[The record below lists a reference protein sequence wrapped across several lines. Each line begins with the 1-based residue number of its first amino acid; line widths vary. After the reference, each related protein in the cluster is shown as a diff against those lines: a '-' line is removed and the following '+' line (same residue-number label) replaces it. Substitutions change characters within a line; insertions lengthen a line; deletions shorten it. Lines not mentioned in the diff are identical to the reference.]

1 MKVLTVFAHP
11 GSRSFCHAVLDR
23 FDAGLRD
30 AGHTNEIVDLYAIGF
45 DPVMRPRDTPSWLT
59 ETVPDD
65 MLDRMRLRESLLD
78 EAGGPL
84 QRFALKRLI
93 GDRDARGII
102 RLLRERYRRRTFS
115 CSSRRSR
122 GLRRWPFVAPVHF
135 LSFPAILKVLTVF
148 AHPGS
153 QSFCHAVLDRFDA
166 GLRDAG
172 HTNEIVDLYAI
183 GFDPILRP
191 RDTPSWLTE
200 TIPDDMLDRMRLRE
214 SLLDE
219 AGGPL
224 KRFALKRLIGDR
236 DARGIIRLLR
246 ERYQPK
252 DVLVQQQKV
261 ARAEAL
267 AFVAPVHFLSFPA
280 ILKGWL
286 DRVWTPGFAY
296 DLTPEAWRG
305 DINGRQPKLTHKKA
319 LIIQTTIFDK
329 RAYDAGLRDAMRMVI
344 DEFTLTYPGIKNVER
359 EYFYAVHGADDATRR
374 GYLEKAYALGRQ
386 F

>member
-11 GSRSFCHAVLDR
+11 A
-23 FDAGLRD
+23 
-30 AGHTNEIVDLYAIGF
+30 
-45 DPVMRPRDTPSWLT
+45 
-59 ETVPDD
+59 
-65 MLDRMRLRESLLD
+65 
-78 EAGGPL
+78 
-84 QRFALKRLI
+84 
-93 GDRDARGII
+93 
-102 RLLRERYRRRTFS
+102 
-115 CSSRRSR
+115 
-122 GLRRWPFVAPVHF
+122 
-135 LSFPAILKVLTVF
+135 
-148 AHPGS
+148 S

-280 ILKGWL
+280 MLEGVARSRL
-286 DRVWTPGFAY
+286 DAGVCVRSHSGS
-296 DLTPEAWRG
+296 LAWRHQ
-305 DINGRQPKLTHKKA
+305 RPSAEAHA
-319 LIIQTTIFDK
+319 
-329 RAYDAGLRDAMRMVI
+329 
-344 DEFTLTYPGIKNVER
+344 R
-359 EYFYAVHGADDATRR
+359 EGADHPDDDLRQTRLRR
-374 GYLEKAYALGRQ
+374 GPPRRHAHGD
-386 F
+386 